1 MLQLDCAMT
10 PRCRP
15 PSPLPPPGGGSPWL
29 FGQNFGLSGRGSC
42 KTRGVPASAVDVGN
56 PALQTAD
63 NQNDCPQ
70 TFLAPLPLHPY
81 LHRKVLSSGLEV
93 FVLPHAHP
101 KASLEVHLEM
111 HAGSTG
117 EGENERGMAHLC
129 EHLIF
134 MGNRKRGEVVA
145 LQGEANAFT
154 DFHHTVY
161 FVSWRGGGEAQSRE
175 ASGQEVEDP
184 AERAGI
190 TYKLKVA
197 LELMREVFTVPIC
210 HAH

>member
-1 MLQLDCAMT
+1 M
-10 PRCRP
+10 R
-15 PSPLPPPGGGSPWL
+15 
-29 FGQNFGLSGRGSC
+29 GL
-42 KTRGVPASAVDVGN
+42 PASAAGGGGPTLHV
-56 PALQTAD
+56 AD

-70 TFLAPLPLHPY
+70 TFYAPLSPHPY

-101 KASLEVHLEM
+101 KGSLEVHLEM
-111 HAGSTG
+111 HAGSTA
-117 EGENERGMAHLC
+117 EGANERGMAHLC

-175 ASGQEVEDP
+175 SSGQEAEDS
-184 AERAGI
+184 AGGAGI
-190 TYKLKVA
+190 SYKLKAA